1 MNKRNLVIILAAL
14 GSAAVAAP
22 AAAQKAT
29 DVAGPW
35 YIGLGLGQS
44 FGSGGNSSGTIPGT
58 AIPFTSSGFDDNK
71 TSFQVNGG
79 YQFTPEWGIEVQYTW
94 LGERSGNVTAGGVTA
109 SASDVKL
116 YQWGVAGTYTMAF
129 TDQWF
134 GRGKLGVSSNHID
147 STTAVI
153 PGVGTANIGGG
164 SKTDL
169 LAGIGVG
176 YRWNANFSTR
186 LEYEYFGKFESNNG
200 NQTSNVK
207 ANNIGL
213 RMQYN
218 F

>member
-1 MNKRNLVIILAAL
+1 MKKSNLIIM
-14 GSAAVAAP
+14 SAAFAAAAFSLP

-29 DVAGPW
+29 ETAGPW
-35 YIGLGLGQS
+35 YVGVGLGQS
-44 FGSGGNSSGTIPGT
+44 FGSGGNSSGTFNG
-58 AIPFTSSGFDDNK
+58 IPFTTSGFDQNK

-79 YQFTPEWGIEVQYTW
+79 YQFTPEWGVEVQYTY
-94 LGERSGNVTAGGVTA
+94 LGERDGSVTAAGRTA
-109 SASDVKL
+109 NFGDVKL

-147 STTAVI
+147 SSTASI
-153 PGVGTANIGGG
+153 PGVGSFNYGGG
-164 SKTDL
+164 SHTDV

-176 YRWNANFSTR
+176 YRWNANFSSR

>member
-1 MNKRNLVIILAAL
+1 MKMRNLVIASATLAAAAI
-14 GSAAVAAP
+14 SMPAVA
-22 AAAQKAT
+22 QSAT
-29 DVAGPW
+29 QTAGPW
-35 YIGLGLGQS
+35 YVGVGLGRS
-44 FGSGGNSSGTIPGT
+44 FGSGGNTSGTVPGT
-58 AIPFTSSGFDDNK
+58 AIPFTTTGFDDDK

-79 YQFTPEWGIEVQYTW
+79 YQFTPEWGVEVQYTW
-94 LGERSGNVTAGGVTA
+94 LGERDGTVTAGGRTA
-109 SASDVKL
+109 SFSDVKL

-129 TDQWF
+129 NQNWF

-147 STTAVI
+147 SSTAVV
-153 PGVGTANIGGG
+153 PTVGTVSYGGG
-164 SKTDL
+164 SHTDL

-186 LEYEYFGKFESNNG
+186 LEYEYFGKFESNSG

>member
-1 MNKRNLVIILAAL
+1 MKTSNLVFISAALAA
-14 GSAAVAAP
+14 GAISMP
-22 AAAQKAT
+22 AAAQSAGQT
-29 DVAGPW
+29 AGPW
-35 YIGLGLGQS
+35 YVGAGLGQS
-44 FGSGGNSSGTIPGT
+44 FGSGGNTSGTFNG
-58 AIPFTSSGFDDNK
+58 IPFTTSGFDENK
-71 TSFQVNGG
+71 TSFQLSGG
-79 YQFTPEWGIEVQYTW
+79 YQFTPEWGVEVQYTW
-94 LGERSGNVTAGGVTA
+94 LGERSGSVTAGGRTA
-109 SASDVKL
+109 SFNDVKL

-129 TDQWF
+129 TEQWF

-147 STTAVI
+147 STTAVV
-153 PGVGTANIGGG
+153 PTVGTIGLGGG

>member
-1 MNKRNLVIILAAL
+1 MKIRTQILVL
-14 GSAAVAAP
+14 AAVAAGAIAAP
-22 AAAQKAT
+22 ASAAE
-29 DVAGPW
+29 VAGPW
-35 YIGLGLGQS
+35 YAGIGFGQS
-44 FGSGGNSSGTIPGT
+44 FGSGGNTSGTVPGT
-58 AIPFTSSGFDDNK
+58 AIPFTSSGFDQNK

-79 YQFTPEWGIEVQYTW
+79 YQFTPEWGVEVQYTA
-94 LGERSGNVTAGGVTA
+94 LGKRNGTVTAGGVTA
-109 SASDVKL
+109 SVPDTKL
-116 YQWGVAGTYTMAF
+116 YQWGIAGTYTLAF
-129 TDQWF
+129 NESWF

-147 STTAVI
+147 SSTATLPAGSI
-153 PGVGTANIGGG
+153 SFGGG

-186 LEYEYFGKFESNNG
+186 LEYEYFGKFESKNG

>member
-1 MNKRNLVIILAAL
+1 MNKSGLIIVAAAL
-14 GSAAVAAP
+14 AGGIPVP
-22 AAAQKAT
+22 AFAQSN
-29 DVAGPW
+29 VAGPW
-35 YIGLGLGQS
+35 YIGAGLGQS
-44 FGSGGNSSGTIPGT
+44 FGSGGNTSGTIPGT
-58 AIPFTSSGFDDNK
+58 AIRFTTSGFDENK
-71 TSFQVNGG
+71 TSFQLNGG
-79 YQFTPEWGIEVQYTW
+79 YQFTPEWGVEVQYTY
-94 LGERSGNVTAGGVTA
+94 LGERSGSVTAGGRAA
-109 SASDVKL
+109 SFNDVKL

-129 TDQWF
+129 TEQWF

-153 PGVGTANIGGG
+153 PTVGTVGLGGG

-176 YRWNANFSTR
+176 YRWNANFSSR

>member
-1 MNKRNLVIILAAL
+1 MSKSGSIIVAAAL
-14 GSAAVAAP
+14 AGAISAP
-22 AAAQKAT
+22 AFAQSR
-29 DVAGPW
+29 VAGPW
-35 YIGLGLGQS
+35 YIGAGLGQS
-44 FGSGGNSSGTIPGT
+44 FGSGGNTSGTIPGT
-58 AIPFTSSGFDDNK
+58 ATAFSTSGFDDNK
-71 TSFQVNGG
+71 TSFQLNGG
-79 YQFTPEWGIEVQYTW
+79 YQFTPEWGVEVQYTY
-94 LGERSGNVTAGGVTA
+94 LGERSGSVPAGGRTA
-109 SASDVKL
+109 SFNDVKL

-129 TDQWF
+129 TEQWF
-134 GRGKLGVSSNHID
+134 GLGKLGVSSNHID

-153 PGVGTANIGGG
+153 PTVGSVGLGGG

-186 LEYEYFGKFESNNG
+186 LEYEYFGKFESNSG

>member
-1 MNKRNLVIILAAL
+1 MKASNLILA
-14 GSAAVAAP
+14 SAALAAAAISMP

-29 DVAGPW
+29 DTAGPW
-35 YIGLGLGQS
+35 YVGIGLGQS
-44 FGSGGNSSGTIPGT
+44 FGTGGNTSGTIPGT
-58 AIPFTSSGFDDNK
+58 AIPFTTSGFDDNK

-94 LGERSGNVTAGGVTA
+94 LGERDGTLTAGGRTA
-109 SASDVKL
+109 SFPDVKL

-147 STTAVI
+147 SSTANI
-153 PGVGTANIGGG
+153 PGVGSVNYGGG
-164 SKTDL
+164 SKTDV

>member
-1 MNKRNLVIILAAL
+1 MLTALA
-14 GSAAVAAP
+14 SAAVAGP
-22 AAAQKAT
+22 AAAQSQPI
-29 DVAGPW
+29 AGPW
-35 YIGLGLGQS
+35 YVGIGLGQS
-44 FGSGGNSSGTIPGT
+44 FGSGGNTSGTIPGT

-79 YQFTPEWGIEVQYTW
+79 YQFTPEWGVEVQYTW
-94 LGERSGNVTAGGVTA
+94 LGERDGTLTAAGRTA
-109 SASDVKL
+109 SFSDVKL
-116 YQWGVAGTYTMAF
+116 YQYGVAGTYTMAI
-129 TDQWF
+129 DQNWF
-134 GRGKLGVSSNHID
+134 ARGKLGVSRNHID
-147 STTAVI
+147 SSTATI
-153 PGVGTANIGGG
+153 PGVGTVGYGGG

-186 LEYEYFGKFESNNG
+186 LEYEYFGKFESNSG

>member
-1 MNKRNLVIILAAL
+1 MKTRNLIFVSAALAA
-14 GSAAVAAP
+14 GAISMP
-22 AAAQKAT
+22 AAAQSAT
-29 DVAGPW
+29 QTAGPW
-35 YIGLGLGQS
+35 YAGIGLGKS
-44 FGSGGNSSGTIPGT
+44 FGSGGNTSGTIPGT
-58 AIPFTSSGFDDNK
+58 AIPFTTSGFDDNK
-71 TSFQVNGG
+71 TSFQINGG
-79 YQFTPEWGIEVQYTW
+79 YQFTPEWGVEVQYTW
-94 LGERSGNVTAGGVTA
+94 LGERDGTLTAAGRTA
-109 SASDVKL
+109 SFSDVKL

-129 TDQWF
+129 DQNWF
-134 GRGKLGVSSNHID
+134 GRAKLGVSSNHID
-147 STTAVI
+147 SSTATI
-153 PGVGTANIGGG
+153 AGVGTVGYGGG